1 MRPNLLCLF
10 TASLALACARAD
22 QPGPATTIVVFN
34 KTAPD
39 SPGLAKFYAQQR
51 SIPKD
56 QIVGLSCSTAE
67 EISRE
72 EYDTDIAAPLR
83 KMFKERGWWTLR
95 DVANKQVVASRKIYF
110 VVLIKGM
117 PLKIRAT
124 TVPYPGDQY
133 LPGSPIGTHNE
144 ACVDSELSC
153 LPFLTKQISGAIP
166 NPYFQSYRPISEF
179 EGVAPLLVCR
189 LDGPTVAVVRRI
201 ITDSIAT
208 EKSGLWG
215 RAFVDGSRNVSNGFE
230 IGDKWMAQIVQDLH
244 KVGVPVVYDDLP
256 SVFPDGY
263 PVTDCSLY
271 YGWYA
276 GGICGPFADPNF
288 RFLPGAIAVHIHSFS
303 ANTLRDP
310 GANWV
315 APLLMHGAAVSLGNV
330 YEPFLQLT
338 PYLDVFNE
346 RLLRGL
352 TLGESAYMSL
362 HAVSWMTTIVGD
374 PLYRPFAAW
383 QQTDSTKPSTGDWR
397 VYHDFA
403 VKNKSKPQ
411 ADYMQL
417 ARQTAARTRNGAMI
431 EDLGSIQARDGNF
444 QGATTSYQ
452 QARAT
457 YTKRD
462 DIIRV
467 VLEEADAW
475 MKLNKRKRAIELARS
490 VLRIVSPDI
499 PSASLLRKVG
509 EEAAGSPPPGTPVR

>member
-1 MRPNLLCLF
+1 MRRGLPCLI
-10 TASLALACARAD
+10 LATLTLACARAD
-22 QPGPATTIVVFN
+22 ETGPGATIVVFN
-34 KTAPD
+34 RTAPD
-39 SPGLAKFYAQQR
+39 SAGLAKFYGQQR
-51 SIPKD
+51 SIPQD

-72 EYDTDIAAPLR
+72 EYDADIAEPLR
-83 KMFKERGWWTLR
+83 KMFKDRGWWTLG
-95 DVANKQVVASRKIYF
+95 DAPDNKQVVASRKIQF
-110 VVLIKGM
+110 VALIKGM
-117 PLKIRAT
+117 PLKIRSTTAT
-124 TVPYPGDQY
+124 YPGDQWG
-133 LPGSPIGTHNE
+133 PGPIATHNE
-144 ACVDSELSC
+144 SCVDSELST
-153 LPFLTKQISGAIP
+153 LPFLSRQISGIIS
-166 NPYFQSYRPISEF
+166 NPYFQSFRPISEF
-179 EGVAPLLVCR
+179 EGIAPLLVCR
-189 LDGPTVAVVRRI
+189 LDGPTVSVVRRM

-208 EKSGLWG
+208 EKTGLWG
-215 RAFVDGSRNVSNGFE
+215 RAYVDGSRNVSNGFQ

-244 KVGVPVVYDDLP
+244 TVGVPVVYDDLP
-256 SVFPDGY
+256 AVFPDGY

-276 GGICGPFADPNF
+276 GGICGPFASGNF

-310 GANWV
+310 GANWA
-315 APLLMHGAAVSLGNV
+315 APLLMHGAAATLGNV
-330 YEPFLQLT
+330 YEPYLQLT

-352 TLGESAYMSL
+352 TFGESAYMSL
-362 HAVSWMTTIVGD
+362 GGLSWMTTIVGD

-383 QQTDSTKPSTGDWR
+383 QQTDPTKPPTGDWR

-411 ADYMQL
+411 AEYLQL

-444 QGATTSYQ
+444 QGATALYQ

-457 YTKRD
+457 YPKRD

-475 MKLNKRKRAIELARS
+475 IKLNKRRKAIELAHS
-490 VLRIVSPDI
+490 VLKIVSPDVSSV
-499 PSASLLRKVG
+499 PLLKKIG
-509 EEAAGSPPPGTPVR
+509 EEPAVAPQSAQPR